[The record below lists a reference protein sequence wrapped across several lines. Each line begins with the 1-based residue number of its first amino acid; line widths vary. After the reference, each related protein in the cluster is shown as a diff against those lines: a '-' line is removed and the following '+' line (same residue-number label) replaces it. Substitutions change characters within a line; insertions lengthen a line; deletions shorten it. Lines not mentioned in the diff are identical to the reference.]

1 MAKRRKK
8 PQEEHVDETWLI
20 PYSDL
25 LTLLLALFIV
35 LFASSSV
42 DAKKFEQMGN
52 AFKKIVE
59 EGAAGN
65 QAYVSK
71 EKGPDDPNMNAV
83 LKAME
88 EQDKKKEANEQEK
101 AKKAAAALL
110 KKQNEEK
117 IEAFKK
123 QIDSYIAAENL
134 GTKMTTKY
142 SDEGLLIT
150 IRDDILF
157 QSGSAELSAGK
168 REIAKEI
175 GELFAQGKGTME
187 GIVSGHTDNV
197 PISTSIYSSNWELS
211 VARAVNFMEA
221 IIQENSEVNPGEFS
235 ARGYGEF
242 RPVAKNDIA
251 ANREKNRRVEIMV
264 RPINRDTL
272 DEDE

>member
-71 EKGPDDPNMNAV
+71 EKGPDDPNVNAV

-88 EQDKKKEANEQEK
+88 EQDKKKEATEQEK

-110 KKQNEEK
+110 KKAKTKKRLKPLKNKLIVILQQN
-117 IEAFKK
+117 I
-123 QIDSYIAAENL
+123 
-134 GTKMTTKY
+134 
-142 SDEGLLIT
+142 
-150 IRDDILF
+150 
-157 QSGSAELSAGK
+157 
-168 REIAKEI
+168 
-175 GELFAQGKGTME
+175 
-187 GIVSGHTDNV
+187 
-197 PISTSIYSSNWELS
+197 WE
-211 VARAVNFMEA
+211 
-221 IIQENSEVNPGEFS
+221 Q
-235 ARGYGEF
+235 
-242 RPVAKNDIA
+242 K
-251 ANREKNRRVEIMV
+251 
-264 RPINRDTL
+264 
-272 DEDE
+272 

>member
-71 EKGPDDPNMNAV
+71 EKGPDDPNVNAV

-88 EQDKKKEANEQEK
+88 EQDKKKEATEQEK
-101 AKKAAAALL
+101 AKK
-110 KKQNEEK
+110 
-117 IEAFKK
+117 
-123 QIDSYIAAENL
+123 S
-134 GTKMTTKY
+134 
-142 SDEGLLIT
+142 SSGLT
-150 IRDDILF
+150 
-157 QSGSAELSAGK
+157 
-168 REIAKEI
+168 
-175 GELFAQGKGTME
+175 
-187 GIVSGHTDNV
+187 
-197 PISTSIYSSNWELS
+197 
-211 VARAVNFMEA
+211 
-221 IIQENSEVNPGEFS
+221 
-235 ARGYGEF
+235 
-242 RPVAKNDIA
+242 
-251 ANREKNRRVEIMV
+251 
-264 RPINRDTL
+264 
-272 DEDE
+272 

>member
-71 EKGPDDPNMNAV
+71 EKGPDDPNVNAV

-88 EQDKKKEANEQEK
+88 EQDKR
-101 AKKAAAALL
+101 
-110 KKQNEEK
+110 KKQTNK
-117 IEAFKK
+117 RKPRKQQQPYLKSKMKK
-123 QIDSYIAAENL
+123 RLKPLKN
-134 GTKMTTKY
+134 K
-142 SDEGLLIT
+142 LIV
-150 IRDDILF
+150 IL
-157 QSGSAELSAGK
+157 QQ
-168 REIAKEI
+168 RI
-175 GELFAQGKGTME
+175 
-187 GIVSGHTDNV
+187 
-197 PISTSIYSSNWELS
+197 
-211 VARAVNFMEA
+211 
-221 IIQENSEVNPGEFS
+221 
-235 ARGYGEF
+235 
-242 RPVAKNDIA
+242 
-251 ANREKNRRVEIMV
+251 
-264 RPINRDTL
+264 
-272 DEDE
+272 

>member
-71 EKGPDDPNMNAV
+71 EKGPDDPNVNAV
-83 LKAME
+83 LKAMD
-88 EQDKKKEANEQEK
+88 EQDKKKQEKEEEK
-101 AKKAAAALL
+101 AKKAAALL
-110 KKQNEEK
+110 KKQNEEN

-123 QIDSYIAAENL
+123 QIDSYIQAENL
-134 GTKMTTKY
+134 GAKITTKY
-142 SDEGLLIT
+142 SDEGVLIT

-157 QSGSAELSAGK
+157 QSGSAELSANK

-197 PISTSIYSSNWELS
+197 PISTSTYSSNWELS

-242 RPVAKNDIA
+242 KPVAKNDIA

-264 RPINRDTL
+264 RPNNRDEL
-272 DEDE
+272 DEDK